1 MFAENLCI
9 LHLSEL
15 ITNIYSLKL
24 IPSME
29 INVKIKVNLDDLSI
43 WKINQ
48 IWLVNSTQL
57 LAKQAKENA
66 PIDTG
71 TLKKSIWVEPNSITT
86 QTTEARV
93 WSRKVVYALRREFE
107 NKKNPHKKYYMKR
120 AYDTAPDIVQKEF
133 EKAVDIVIK
142 SL

>member
-1 MFAENLCI
+1 
-9 LHLSEL
+9 
-15 ITNIYSLKL
+15 
-24 IPSME
+24 ME
-29 INVKIKVNLDDLSI
+29 INVKVNVNLDDLSVER
-43 WKINQ
+43 INQ
-48 IWLVNSTQL
+48 IGLINSTQL

-66 PIDTG
+66 PLDTG
-71 TLKKSIWVEPNSITT
+71 TLKKSIWVEPNTITRK
-86 QTTEARV
+86 TTEARV

-107 NKKNPHKKYYMKR
+107 NKKNPHKKFYMKR